1 MSFKIPGFD
10 DFDKNETEK
19 DLSDPLGDISL
30 DDEFYGI
37 SNTPKPSTTK
47 LTKEDHSRKIANI
60 FGLDDTNAPSVSKP
74 NQKPTT
80 TSSNASD
87 WLGLKDSPSPQKK
100 AGGNLG
106 RPETA
111 SNLSGR
117 QETAVNL
124 AGSSFGARP
133 ETTAAS
139 LGARQETAAN
149 LGGRSETTNL
159 GGGSTRRNS
168 EAQVATKPK
177 PLRQEYKSLDL
188 DFGSDKED
196 DLGGGFA
203 RGVQIKENLM
213 DPGLARGSRRSS
225 LKVDSILN
233 FDLAS
238 ATEDLNRKIPD
249 GVGAE
254 LSTRG
259 SEFNSL
265 DLEKS
270 LVNPSGTPSSD
281 PNAREA
287 RTQQTKDDLSAFFS
301 ISTTQPR
308 RPGLSRRRETSPN
321 PTPLG
326 ETAEGAYD
334 WLGTSTAK
342 KDIGLP
348 SWLLG
353 PEENKEAPG
362 SKTGAAKSETPQDL
376 KQQPIN
382 IAADSKPNA
391 TSQVKPQETMPGVTA
406 NPPQFKSTDQTN
418 SIEPDQ
424 NKQEPADQE
433 PLKEMPPD
441 DSDDHLIQDLQR
453 SVGSVID
460 IKSYNRM
467 VQDQTRLINTMIRQQ
482 SDCMNRLIQ
491 KLAGVQRDDV
501 GGDGET
507 AEDGEETQVQNKDLL
522 AEKETLELSLKHA
535 TMIYEHRLTILD
547 TKYKDTIAMLEEKS
561 AHRMAMK
568 QEEFDVKVERWNDME
583 LQYKA
588 QILELSKQ
596 KDEAVVWY
604 KKRLEEVHQ
613 EYSDEIKT
621 LRETIEHLKAQY
633 NEEVKSK
640 RLSVPSTETEWTERE
655 TQLIEKERQLQ
666 EQSEHLKS
674 KSHQLDEKRKE
685 LDNEREDFELK
696 KFRDQ
701 NAINAEM
708 KRLKR
713 AHNLL
718 TIEQEHW
725 EEEMSK
731 EREQVKK
738 MREQLEKMRDHL
750 QNDQEALGVEWLKL
764 ATEKSKIDVLLKM
777 NSGVDLIQSKAE
789 AESMMQVAKATIAS
803 VRDTKEKLQDEK
815 ARLMDLEQEV
825 ILRER
830 MAEKLIRMSE
840 QKQTEGLNALEESK
854 RLEATFKH
862 KSEAIQQQLAELSIR
877 EHKLTKEKFEIQREK
892 ELIEKR
898 KEKLF
903 AFLPDVENTI
913 QPAIIDPRSIITRLR
928 AEKDIEN
935 D

>member
-37 SNTPKPSTTK
+37 SNTPNPKPSTTK

-60 FGLDDTNAPSVSKP
+60 FGLDDTNAPCVSKP
-74 NQKPTT
+74 KQKPTT
-80 TSSNASD
+80 ASSNASD

-133 ETTAAS
+133 ETTAS

-254 LSTRG
+254 PSTRG

-308 RPGLSRRRETSPN
+308 RPE
-321 PTPLG
+321 
-326 ETAEGAYD
+326 
-334 WLGTSTAK
+334 
-342 KDIGLP
+342 DIGLP

-353 PEENKEAPG
+353 PEDNKEVPG
-362 SKTGAAKSETPQDL
+362 SKTGAAKSETPQDF
-376 KQQPIN
+376 KEQPIN

-391 TSQVKPQETMPGVTA
+391 TSQVKPQGTMPGVTAA
-406 NPPQFKSTDQTN
+406 NPPQFKST
-418 SIEPDQ
+418 DQ

-507 AEDGEETQVQNKDLL
+507 VEDGEETQVQNKDLL

-535 TMIYEHRLTILD
+535 TMIYEHRLTVLD

-750 QNDQEALGVEWLKL
+750 QNDQEALGVERLKL

-825 ILRER
+825 TLRER